1 MKFNK
6 WLGLSLLAVAVGV
19 AVWFVGKNETAE
31 QVHYLTETVKRQN
44 LDKTVLATGTVR
56 ANQRIEVGAQVSGKI
71 QRIYVSLGQAVRSG
85 ELIAEIDSR
94 NQQNSFDKAQAQLAV
109 YRTQLKAKQTAL
121 SVAQANYQRYSKLY
135 QQKSGSLSD
144 LDSAKSTLAAA
155 QAAVDELNNQIQ
167 IAEISVRDASLDLGY
182 TKITSPID
190 GVIVS
195 IPMSEGQTVNAN
207 QSSPTIV
214 QVADLSK
221 MQVKME
227 IAEGD
232 IAQVKK
238 GQAVEFNTLAEP
250 QRRYRGEIE
259 SLDPALTSLSDN
271 NYSEKSGNT
280 DAVYY
285 YANVLVDNRDQSLR
299 IGMTTQ
305 SKVVI
310 AQKNDI
316 LTVPTSAIKKQRQH
330 YVVSVLEGD
339 KAVEKEIQ
347 IGLQNSQYTEVVA
360 GLTEGEAVIMTTRSA
375 SEKVGNA
382 PMRMRF

>member
-19 AVWFVGKNETAE
+19 AVWFFGKNETAE
-31 QVHYLTETVKRQN
+31 HVHYLTETVKRQN

-94 NQQNSFDKAQAQLAV
+94 NQQNSLDKAQAQLAV

-135 QQKSGSLSD
+135 QQKSASLSD

>member
-6 WLGLSLLAVAVGV
+6 WLGLSLLAAAVGV

-155 QAAVDELNNQIQ
+155 QAAVDELNSQIQ

-227 IAEGD
+227 IA
-232 IAQVKK
+232 
-238 GQAVEFNTLAEP
+238 
-250 QRRYRGEIE
+250 
-259 SLDPALTSLSDN
+259 
-271 NYSEKSGNT
+271 
-280 DAVYY
+280 
-285 YANVLVDNRDQSLR
+285 
-299 IGMTTQ
+299 
-305 SKVVI
+305 
-310 AQKNDI
+310 
-316 LTVPTSAIKKQRQH
+316 
-330 YVVSVLEGD
+330 
-339 KAVEKEIQ
+339 
-347 IGLQNSQYTEVVA
+347 
-360 GLTEGEAVIMTTRSA
+360 
-375 SEKVGNA
+375 
-382 PMRMRF
+382 

>member
-155 QAAVDELNNQIQ
+155 QAAVDELNSQIQ

>member
-6 WLGLSLLAVAVGV
+6 WLSLSLLAAAVGV

-155 QAAVDELNNQIQ
+155 QAAVDELNSQIQ

-347 IGLQNSQYTEVVA
+347 IGLQNSQYTEVVT

>member
-94 NQQNSFDKAQAQLAV
+94 NQQNSLDKAQAQLAV

-155 QAAVDELNNQIQ
+155 QAAVDELNSQIQ

>member
-1 MKFNK
+1 MKLNK
-6 WLGLSLLAVAVGV
+6 WLALSLLTILAGAT
-19 AVWFVGKNETAE
+19 VWFVGKNETGE
-31 QVHYLTETVKRQN
+31 QVHYLTEAVKRQN

-56 ANQRIEVGAQVSGKI
+56 AKQRIEVGAQVSGKI
-71 QRIYVSLGQAVRSG
+71 QRIYVSLGQAVKSG

-94 NQQNSFDKAQAQLAV
+94 NQQNNLDKAQAQLAV
-109 YRTQLKAKQTAL
+109 YRTQLKAKETAL
-121 SVAQANYQRYSKLY
+121 GVAKANYQRYSKLY

-144 LDSAKSTLAAA
+144 LDSAKSTLASA

-250 QRRYRGEIE
+250 QRLYRGEIE

-285 YANVLVDNRDQSLR
+285 YANVLVDNHDQSLR
-299 IGMTTQ
+299 IGMTAQT
-305 SKVVI
+305 KVVI

-316 LTVPTSAIKKQRQH
+316 LTVPTSALKKQRKH

-339 KAVEKEIQ
+339 KVVDKEIQ
-347 IGLQNSQYTEVVA
+347 IGLQNSQYTEVLS
-360 GLTEGEAVIMTTRSA
+360 GLREGEAVIMTTRSA

>member
-6 WLGLSLLAVAVGV
+6 WLGLSLLAAAVGV

-94 NQQNSFDKAQAQLAV
+94 NQQNSLDKAQAQLAV

-155 QAAVDELNNQIQ
+155 QAAVDELNSQIQ

-347 IGLQNSQYTEVVA
+347 IGLQNSQYTEVVT

>member
-155 QAAVDELNNQIQ
+155 QAAVDELNSQIQ

-347 IGLQNSQYTEVVA
+347 IGLQNSQYTEVVT

>member
-6 WLGLSLLAVAVGV
+6 WLGLSLLAAAVGV

-155 QAAVDELNNQIQ
+155 QAAVDELNSQIQ

-316 LTVPTSAIKKQRQH
+316 LTVPTSAIKKQSQH

-347 IGLQNSQYTEVVA
+347 IGLQNSQYTEVVT

>member
-155 QAAVDELNNQIQ
+155 QAAVDELNSQIQ

-232 IAQVKK
+232 ISQVKK

-316 LTVPTSAIKKQRQH
+316 LTVPTSAIKKQSQH

>member
-6 WLGLSLLAVAVGV
+6 WLGLSLLAAAVGV

-155 QAAVDELNNQIQ
+155 QAAVDELNSQIQ

>member
-6 WLGLSLLAVAVGV
+6 WLGLSLLAAAVGV

-155 QAAVDELNNQIQ
+155 QAAVDELNSQIQ

-347 IGLQNSQYTEVVA
+347 IGLQNSQYTEVVT